1 MCGGTATLTLRV
13 MKLEGKC
20 ALVTGGASGI
30 GKASCE
36 LFAREGAKVA
46 VVDVNAAGAEE
57 TAHGIGANGGTAL
70 AFTADVTQEDQV
82 ARAVAGA
89 VAEWGTIDLLH
100 NHAGLLPAND
110 ASIFDIDEAT
120 IDEALSINVK
130 GMILVGKHVARV
142 MRGAGCGAI
151 VNTASDLSYIA
162 LGGLTTYVTSKSA
175 IPGLTR
181 VMAADLADHG
191 VRVNAVAPGFVYSG
205 MTAGLLDQPEVL
217 EPMRETYLIKDLGQP
232 IDVANCVL
240 FLASDEARFVTG
252 AVLVVDGGHTVR

>member
-1 MCGGTATLTLRV
+1 
-13 MKLEGKC
+13 MKLQGKC

-46 VVDVNAAGAEE
+46 VVDVNGPGAEE
-57 TAHGIGANGGTAL
+57 TAHAIGADGGTAL
-70 AFTADVTQEDQV
+70 PFTADVTDEDQV
-82 ARAVAGA
+82 ARAVAAA
-89 VAEWGTIDLLH
+89 VAEWGPVNVLH

-110 ASIFDIDEAT
+110 ASIFDIDVAT
-120 IDEALSINVK
+120 IDQALAINVK
-130 GMILVGKHVARV
+130 GMILVAKHVSRV
-142 MRGAGCGAI
+142 MRDAGGGGAI

-252 AVLVVDGGHTVR
+252 AVLMVDGGHTVR

>member
-1 MCGGTATLTLRV
+1 

-20 ALVTGGASGI
+20 ALVTGGAAGI

-46 VVDVNAAGAEE
+46 VVDVNGAGAEE
-57 TAHGIGANGGTAL
+57 TAHAIGANGGTAL
-70 AFTADVTQEDQV
+70 AFMADVRDEDQV
-82 ARAVAGA
+82 QRAVAGT
-89 VAEWGTIDLLH
+89 VAEWGPIGVLH
-100 NHAGLLPAND
+100 NHAGLLPAAD
-110 ASIFDIDEAT
+110 ASIFDIDAAT

-142 MRGAGCGAI
+142 MRDAGGGAI

-162 LGGLTTYVTSKSA
+162 LAGLTTYVTSKSA

-191 VRVNAVAPGFVYSG
+191 VRVNAVAPGFTYTG

-232 IDVANCVL
+232 VDVAHCVL

-252 AVLVVDGGHTVR
+252 AVLAVDGGHTVR

>member
-1 MCGGTATLTLRV
+1 

-46 VVDVNAAGAEE
+46 VVDVDGPGAEE
-57 TAHGIGANGGTAL
+57 TAHGIKAAGGTAL
-70 AFTADVTQEDQV
+70 PFTADVTDEHQV
-82 ARAVAGA
+82 ARAVEAA
-89 VAEWGTIDLLH
+89 VAVWGPIDVLH

-130 GMILVGKHVARV
+130 GMILVGKHVGRV
-142 MRGAGCGAI
+142 MRDAGTGAI

-175 IPGLTR
+175 IPGRTR

-205 MTAGLLDQPEVL
+205 MTAGMLDQPEVL
-217 EPMRETYLIKDLGQP
+217 EPMKETYLIKELGQP

>member
-1 MCGGTATLTLRV
+1 
-13 MKLEGKC
+13 MKLHGKC

-46 VVDVNAAGAEE
+46 VVDVNGPDAEE
-57 TAHGIGANGGTAL
+57 TAHAIGT
-70 AFTADVTQEDQV
+70 ERRY
-82 ARAVAGA
+82 RAGLHRRRDRRGAGA
-89 VAEWGTIDLLH
+89 ARGVPGGRAARPDRRAAQP
-100 NHAGLLPAND
+100 HAGLLPAND
-110 ASIFDIDEAT
+110 ASIFDIDVAT
-120 IDEALSINVK
+120 IDQALAINVK
-130 GMILVGKHVARV
+130 GMILVGKHVSRV
-142 MRGAGCGAI
+142 MRDAGGGAI

-181 VMAADLADHG
+181 VMAADLAGHG

-205 MTAGLLDQPEVL
+205 MTAGMLDQPEVL
-217 EPMRETYLIKDLGQP
+217 EPMKETYLIKELGQP

-252 AVLVVDGGHTVR
+252 AVLMVDGGHTVR

>member
-1 MCGGTATLTLRV
+1 

-46 VVDVNAAGAEE
+46 VVDVNGAGAEE
-57 TAHGIGANGGTAL
+57 TAHAIVASGGTAL
-70 AFTADVTQEDQV
+70 PFTADVTDEAQV
-82 ARAVAGA
+82 ARAVAA
-89 VAEWGTIDLLH
+89 ATAEWGAIGVLH

-110 ASIFDIDEAT
+110 ASIFDIDVAT

-142 MRGAGCGAI
+142 MRDAGSGAI

-181 VMAADLADHG
+181 VMAADLAEHG

-205 MTAGLLDQPEVL
+205 MTAGMLDQPEIL
-217 EPMRETYLIKDLGQP
+217 EPMKETYLIKELGQP

-240 FLASDEARFVTG
+240 FLASDDARFVTG
-252 AVLVVDGGHTVR
+252 AVLMVDGGHTVR

>member
-1 MCGGTATLTLRV
+1 
-13 MKLEGKC
+13 MKLQGKC

-36 LFAREGAKVA
+36 LFARKGAKVA
-46 VVDVNAAGAEE
+46 VVDVNGAGAEE
-57 TAHGIGANGGTAL
+57 TAHAIVASGGSAL
-70 AFTADVTQEDQV
+70 PFTADVTDEDQV
-82 ARAVAGA
+82 ARAVAAA
-89 VAEWGTIDLLH
+89 VAEWGPVNVLH

-110 ASIFDIDEAT
+110 ASIFDIDVAT
-120 IDEALSINVK
+120 IDQALAINVK
-130 GMILVGKHVARV
+130 GMILVAKHVSRV
-142 MRGAGCGAI
+142 MRDAGGGAI

-252 AVLVVDGGHTVR
+252 AVLMVDGGHTVR

>member
-1 MCGGTATLTLRV
+1 
-13 MKLEGKC
+13 MKLQGKC

-46 VVDVNAAGAEE
+46 VVDVNGPGAEE
-57 TAHGIGANGGTAL
+57 TAHAISAEGGTSL
-70 AFTADVTQEDQV
+70 AFTADVTDEAQV
-82 ARAVAGA
+82 QRAVTEAAQRLGP
-89 VAEWGTIDLLH
+89 IDVLH
-100 NHAGLLPAND
+100 NHAGLLPADD
-110 ASIFDIDEAT
+110 ASIFDIDVAT
-120 IDEALSINVK
+120 IDQALAINVK
-130 GMILVGKHVARV
+130 GMILVAKHVCRV
-142 MRGAGCGAI
+142 MRDAGGGAI

-191 VRVNAVAPGFVYSG
+191 VRVNAVAPGFVYTG

-252 AVLVVDGGHTVR
+252 AVLMVDGGHTVR

>member
-1 MCGGTATLTLRV
+1 
-13 MKLEGKC
+13 MKLQGKS

-46 VVDVNAAGAEE
+46 VVDVNGAGAEE
-57 TAHGIGANGGTAL
+57 TAHAIGAGGGTAL
-70 AFTADVTQEDQV
+70 AFTADVTDEAQV
-82 ARAVAGA
+82 QRAVSQAA
-89 VAEWGTIDLLH
+89 AELGPIELLH

-110 ASIFDIDEAT
+110 ASIFDIDVAT
-120 IDEALSINVK
+120 IDQALAINVK
-130 GMILVGKHVARV
+130 GMILVAKHVSRV
-142 MRGAGCGAI
+142 MRDAGGGGAI

-252 AVLVVDGGHTVR
+252 AVLMVDGGHTVR

>member
-1 MCGGTATLTLRV
+1 MG
-13 MKLEGKC
+13 
-20 ALVTGGASGI
+20 
-30 GKASCE
+30 
-36 LFAREGAKVA
+36 
-46 VVDVNAAGAEE
+46 
-57 TAHGIGANGGTAL
+57 GGTAL
-70 AFTADVTQEDQV
+70 AFTADVTDEAQV
-82 ARAVAGA
+82 QRAVTAAVEKLGA
-89 VAEWGTIDLLH
+89 IDVLH

-142 MRGAGCGAI
+142 MRGSGSGAI

-191 VRVNAVAPGFVYSG
+191 VRVNAVAPGFVYHRDDRR
-205 MTAGLLDQPEVL
+205 TAGPARSARTDAGDLPDQGSGAADRRRQLRCCSWPPTRRVSS
-217 EPMRETYLIKDLGQP
+217 P
-232 IDVANCVL
+232 
-240 FLASDEARFVTG
+240 G
-252 AVLVVDGGHTVR
+252 AVLMVDGGHTVR

>member
-1 MCGGTATLTLRV
+1 
-13 MKLEGKC
+13 MKLQGKC

-46 VVDVNAAGAEE
+46 VVDVNGPGAEE
-57 TAHGIGANGGTAL
+57 TAHAIGADGGTAL
-70 AFTADVTQEDQV
+70 PFTADVTDEDQV
-82 ARAVAGA
+82 ARAVAAA
-89 VAEWGTIDLLH
+89 VAEWGPVNVLH

-110 ASIFDIDEAT
+110 ASIFDIDVAT
-120 IDEALSINVK
+120 IDQALAINVK
-130 GMILVGKHVARV
+130 GMILVAKHVSRV
-142 MRGAGCGAI
+142 MRDAGGGAI

-252 AVLVVDGGHTVR
+252 AVLMVDGGHTVR

>member
-1 MCGGTATLTLRV
+1 
-13 MKLEGKC
+13 MKLQGKC

-46 VVDVNAAGAEE
+46 VVDVNGPGAEE
-57 TAHGIGANGGTAL
+57 TAHAIGADGGTAL
-70 AFTADVTQEDQV
+70 AFTADVTEEAQV
-82 ARAVAGA
+82 QRAVIQAS
-89 VAEWGTIDLLH
+89 EELGTIDVLH

-120 IDEALSINVK
+120 IDQALAINVK
-130 GMILVGKHVARV
+130 GMILVAKHVSRV
-142 MRGAGCGAI
+142 MRDAGGGGAI

-252 AVLVVDGGHTVR
+252 AVLMVDGGHTVR